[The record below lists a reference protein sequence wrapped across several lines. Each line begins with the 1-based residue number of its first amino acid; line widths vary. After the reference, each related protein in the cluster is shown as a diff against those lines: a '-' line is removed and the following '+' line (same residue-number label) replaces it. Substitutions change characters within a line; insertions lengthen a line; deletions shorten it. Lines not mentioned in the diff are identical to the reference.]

1 MSTKLLFKLF
11 NSLFFVCF
19 FIVSCTKTQDKAPV
33 IKVGQRVWTFKE
45 VQDYFQFRLQGSL
58 SKGQQPKTLKKE
70 FLNEIF
76 LRSLVENWAK
86 QNQIQSKKI
95 VLTEE
100 DKKIAS
106 KHSPWFKALKD
117 HKSYLSLY
125 NLFLDDLIKKTSD
138 PSLKKQKSFYNQNKS
153 RFIEPASCHLKQIVV
168 KKEKWAQ
175 ALQKRLKQ
183 GESFDIFHKLYSLKR
198 NPGWIKEG
206 ELKIFDRICFN
217 DNFKQTDSLSP
228 VLKSPYGYHIF
239 LVGKK
244 KPRQQKTFKQVQNQI
259 IHIFKTDQAKNQFQ
273 IWLKQEI
280 FKTPLFADKNLLD
293 TIHIQYKINEI

>member
-1 MSTKLLFKLF
+1 M
-11 NSLFFVCF
+11 
-19 FIVSCTKTQDKAPV
+19 
-33 IKVGQRVWTFKE
+33 GQRVWTFKE
-45 VQDYFQFRLQGSL
+45 VRDYFHFRLNGAFL
-58 SKGQQPKTLKKE
+58 EGQEPKNLKKE

-95 VLTEE
+95 FLTEE

-125 NLFLDDLIKKTSD
+125 NLLLKDLVQKTLA
-138 PSLKKQKSFYNQNKS
+138 PSLKKQKSFYNKNKS
-153 RFIEPASCHLKQIVV
+153 RFMEPASCHLKQIVV
-168 KKEKWAQ
+168 KKKKWAQ

-183 GESFDIFHKLYSLKR
+183 GESFDAFHKLHSLKR
-198 NPGWIKEG
+198 NPGWIKKG
-206 ELKIFDRICFN
+206 ELDIFDKVCFK
-217 DNFKQTDSLSP
+217 DQFKRVNFLSP

-239 LVGKK
+239 LVGEKK
-244 KPRQQKTFKQVQNQI
+244 LSRQKTFQQVQKQI
-259 IHIFKTDQAKNQFQ
+259 IQIFKTDQAKEQFQ

-280 FKTPLFADKNLLD
+280 FKTPLFVDKKLLD
-293 TIHIQYKINEI
+293 TIHIQYKINET